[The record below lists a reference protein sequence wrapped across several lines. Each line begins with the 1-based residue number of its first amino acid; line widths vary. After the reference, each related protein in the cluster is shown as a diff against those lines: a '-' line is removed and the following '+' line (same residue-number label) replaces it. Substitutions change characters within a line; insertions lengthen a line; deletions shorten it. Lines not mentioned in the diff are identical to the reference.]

1 MINKILKN
9 EILTYISRLIVG
21 FVLIV
26 ASVPKI
32 ADPAA
37 FAKSIEAYN
46 LFPHFIVFSSA
57 LVVPWLEL
65 ISGLFLI
72 FGILLRGS
80 SLLSSVLFSFF
91 SILIAVTLLR
101 GLSIDCGC
109 FGFDGAALSWKRLL
123 EDVGLILLSLQ
134 IFYHTTRKNLNQIF

>member
-1 MINKILKN
+1 MINKILMNKS
-9 EILTYISRLIVG
+9 LTFISRLVVG

-46 LFPHFIVFSSA
+46 LFPHFIVSSSA

-65 ISGLFLI
+65 ILGLFLI

-80 SLLSSVLFSFF
+80 SLLSSVLFFFF